1 MPSLHSQLVP
11 QLSWP
16 ESALFLVLL
25 AASILGFW
33 WRFRKV
39 WRIVWQ
45 SKKDA
50 DFHIQPVARRVAD
63 FIWEVM
69 LQGKVISQRP
79 LPGIAHALVFWGFCG
94 FALITANHFA
104 EGLHIGFLDRNGV
117 IGPVHFISAAVVAI
131 AVAISIASLAFRRF
145 VLRPQW

>member
-1 MPSLHSQLVP
+1 MVP

-16 ESALFLVLL
+16 ESALFLLLL

-45 SKKDA
+45 SKRDA
-50 DFHIQPVARRVAD
+50 DFHIQPVGRRVAD
-63 FIWEVM
+63 FLWEVM

-79 LPGIAHALVFWGFCG
+79 LPGIAHAIVFW
-94 FALITANHFA
+94 
-104 EGLHIGFLDRNGV
+104 
-117 IGPVHFISAAVVAI
+117 
-131 AVAISIASLAFRRF
+131 
-145 VLRPQW
+145 